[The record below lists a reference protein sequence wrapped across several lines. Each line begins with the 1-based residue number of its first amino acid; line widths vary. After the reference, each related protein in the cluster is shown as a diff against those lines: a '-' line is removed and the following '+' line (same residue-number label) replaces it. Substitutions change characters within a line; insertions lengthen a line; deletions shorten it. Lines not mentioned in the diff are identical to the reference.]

1 MPGHLTA
8 TLVVATRDLKKWVGR
23 RPVLVVSLATP
34 IIWIALFG
42 KSFNPTALFGGS
54 PPPGVPQQIVEAVRR
69 MFEQRLLQLFGTT
82 DYFTYFASGMLVVFM
97 VFQGMFSGISV
108 IFDKRLGYL
117 DRMLVAPIPRIS
129 IFAGKVLATLVRV
142 TILGTILLAASL
154 ALGMRL
160 KEGIT
165 PLDLLAAWAASLALA
180 ATIASAYTALSFYA
194 ENQEVVFAV
203 GNLVNLPLM
212 FTSNAIFPLE
222 QMPDWLK
229 TLAKANPVTYAADI
243 VRYHLIGRP
252 IDNYG
257 FEAAVLALLALA
269 TIAVSAW
276 LSVRWMN
283 SR

>member
-1 MPGHLTA
+1 MPGPLTA

-42 KSFNPTALFGGS
+42 KSFNPTALLGGS